1 MRDRGEEGKNQN
13 QSGVFAWTPYIAA
26 ENGNFDV
33 VRYLSGEAHADVN
46 QTRSN
51 DIATPTG
58 SRAELSDVTVVL
70 VALLANLVS
79 IQPNPGQV
87 SELLCIFQQN

>member
-1 MRDRGEEGKNQN
+1 M
-13 QSGVFAWTPYIAA
+13 FAWTPYIAA
-26 ENGNFDV
+26 ENGNFAV

-46 QTRSN
+46 HTRSN

-58 SRAELSDVTVVL
+58 ASAELSDVTVVL

-79 IQPNPGQV
+79 IQPHPGQV
-87 SELLCIFQQN
+87 LELLCIFQQN

>member
-1 MRDRGEEGKNQN
+1 M
-13 QSGVFAWTPYIAA
+13 FAWTPYIAA

-33 VRYLSGEAHADVN
+33 VRYLSGEAHAGVN
-46 QTRSN
+46 QTKSN
-51 DIATPTG
+51 DIANPTG
-58 SRAELSDVTVVL
+58 SRAELRDVTVVL